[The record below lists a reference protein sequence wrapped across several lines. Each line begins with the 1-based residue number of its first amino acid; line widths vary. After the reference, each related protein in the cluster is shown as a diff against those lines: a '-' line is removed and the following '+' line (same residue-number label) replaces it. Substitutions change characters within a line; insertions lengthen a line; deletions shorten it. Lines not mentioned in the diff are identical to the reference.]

1 MIALSKDD
9 HLFRQP
15 GAEGVGDPAALL
27 HGDVTDGDEGT
38 DIQGAHSREGW
49 KRETW
54 LIYRLMNG
62 SFSSKSSNHH
72 KSQTIR
78 ALGTWKFLQN
88 VHHMSC
94 VMCHMSPVTCHLSLE
109 KKYKKIIIIF
119 FFGFWT
125 NWWSQLVEGLLS
137 TGPMP
142 SSLHLT
148 GLLAGCLHMS
158 GCPYVC
164 LAVCLCHRLYSISK

>member
-1 MIALSKDD
+1 MNPLSKDD
-9 HLFRQP
+9 RLFRQP
-15 GAEGVGDPAALL
+15 GAEGGGDPAALL

-54 LIYRLMNG
+54 LIYRLMKG

-94 VMCHMSPVTCHLSLE
+94 VMCHMSPVTCHLSLV
-109 KKYKKIIIIF
+109 KKILKKNNNNIF
-119 FFGFWT
+119 LWFLDK
-125 NWWSQLVEGLLS
+125 LVELVGRGSVINGASWPVVSICRNVRMCVWLS
-137 TGPMP
+137 VCAIACIPYP
-142 SSLHLT
+142 SD
-148 GLLAGCLHMS
+148 
-158 GCPYVC
+158 P
-164 LAVCLCHRLYSISK
+164 IFP